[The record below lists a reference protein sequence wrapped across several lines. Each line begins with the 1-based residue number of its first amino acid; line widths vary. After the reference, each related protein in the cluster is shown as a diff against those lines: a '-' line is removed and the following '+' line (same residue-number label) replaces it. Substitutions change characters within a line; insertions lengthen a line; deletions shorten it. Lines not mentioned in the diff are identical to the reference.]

1 MLPILFVSVL
11 HAADPAP
18 PVAEQEA
25 QELIQTMEQQQE
37 VLQAINVDGLMAL
50 IDAYEANEVYA
61 ADICEP
67 ATADVEAAP
76 ADTSEVSPL
85 LVPIK

>member
-1 MLPILFVSVL
+1 MISILFVSVL
-11 HAADPAP
+11 HAAGPP
-18 PVAEQEA
+18 SPVAEQEA
-25 QELIQTMEQQQE
+25 QALIQTMEQQQE

>member
-1 MLPILFVSVL
+1 MISILFVSVL
-11 HAADPAP
+11 HAAGPPP

-25 QELIQTMEQQQE
+25 QALIQTMEQQQE

-50 IDAYEANEVYA
+50 IEAYEANEVYA

-76 ADTSEVSPL
+76 TDTSEISPL
-85 LVPIK
+85 LVPVK

>member
-1 MLPILFVSVL
+1 MFALLLVSAL
-11 HAADPAP
+11 HAADPPPP
-18 PVAEQEA
+18 PVTEEA
-25 QELIQTMEQQQE
+25 QVLLQTMEAKQE

-67 ATADVEAAP
+67 ATADVEPAP

-85 LVPIK
+85 LVPVK